1 MLEPRDVKKALDA
14 VDQDPKISIIP
25 GGPSTILLL
34 E

>member
-1 MLEPRDVKKALDA
+1 MKKALDA
-14 VDQDPKISIIP
+14 VGRDPEISIIP